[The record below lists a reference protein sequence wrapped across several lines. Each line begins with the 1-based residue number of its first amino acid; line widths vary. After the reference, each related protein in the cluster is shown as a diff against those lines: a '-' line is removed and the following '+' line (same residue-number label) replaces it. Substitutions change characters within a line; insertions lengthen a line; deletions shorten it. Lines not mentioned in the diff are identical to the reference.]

1 MKKKRPMR
9 RVAAVI
15 LAALMLTA
23 AFPGLYLGASAA
35 EDPAAQ
41 EAAVTPVIALDYVPA
56 YGVNSPVTGTVFT
69 EDGSA
74 FTPEDYR
81 ISVFLQI
88 YEGGEYW
95 RKPYNDHPYTE
106 LGDDGSFSAV
116 FNTGGEDINARI
128 LHILL
133 VPSDYTPVSFPDTE
147 RIALDHVTV
156 VRTEGGDIT
165 INPQRAAPPPG
176 DVQPAINALL
186 PVSEDKIAVDV
197 GFYTDGSEP
206 GSPLSEA
213 LIRQQLEAVSVFS
226 DTVRFYK
233 AGGEEYK
240 AYRIA
245 HEMGF
250 NVVGTAY
257 LCGNEAEDKA
267 EMDALI
273 ELCNNG
279 LVDVA
284 VVGNE
289 TLLDSGNGPKLTARQ
304 LVRDIQYVR
313 AGLTDS
319 SIPVSTSDSVDV
331 LLANASV
338 RNACN
343 LIMPNCYPF
352 WGKTHIDNAAAAF
365 MNSINALK
373 AVSGG
378 KQVLISETGWPTDGG
393 TNGSA
398 VPNEE
403 NAAQYFEQIREWSLS
418 TGTQVLY
425 FDAADE
431 PWKAGPN
438 GEGDVGS
445 HWGFMTTGFE
455 LKDGYA
461 GLSFFDRGGSS
472 DVQSIENAEITGIS
486 DKTYTGSAV
495 TQQLTVKSGS
505 VTLKSGTDYTVSYSS
520 NVNVG
525 EASVTVTGKGEYEGT
540 VTKKFLI
547 LPGTTSKVTAKNV
560 KTGIKLSWEKV
571 AGATH
576 YRIYRGSKLLVTTSK
591 LEMTDQEVVDSI
603 GKKYTYKVY
612 ATANK
617 TWDSPKARSAAMY
630 RLRPVGITSAT
641 STNPGKMTVKY
652 DYGEV
657 CTGYVVRYGLKSD
670 MSDAKVIT
678 VSGAGTTT
686 RTFSGLTKGKIYYV
700 QARTYILENGTRYY
714 SAYSLTKSVKIK
726 K

>member
-81 ISVFLQI
+81 ISVFLKI

-257 LCGNEAEDKA
+257 LCGNEAEDKE
-267 EMDALI
+267 EMNALI
-273 ELCNNG
+273 EHCNNG

-289 TLLDSGNGPKLTARQ
+289 TLLDTGNGPKLTARQ

-331 LLANASV
+331 LLANSSV

-403 NAAQYFEQIREWSLS
+403 NAAQFFEQIREWSLS

-461 GLSFFDRGGSS
+461 GLSFFDRGGS
-472 DVQSIENAEITGIS
+472 DVQSIENAEITGIA

-495 TQQLTVKSGS
+495 TQQLTVKIGS
-505 VTLKSGTDYTVSYSS
+505 VMLRSGTDYTVSYSS

-547 LPGTTSKVTAKNV
+547 LPGTTSKVTARNV

-686 RTFSGLTKGKIYYV
+686 RTFSGLTKGKTYYV

-714 SAYSLTKSVKIK
+714 SAYSLTKSVKIIK
-726 K
+726 